1 MVEKVENSK
10 EDSSSEERKYI
21 DVWRNKWITSG
32 AGSIDDFIHTYER
45 LAEQFKEWKADGII
59 LDPDIIGGVGDDYA
73 QFCTYDENI
82 AFKHG
87 FEEED
92 IEEYYEEDPY
102 YTPAKIP
109 EFQVNK
115 YISLKLIGNYT
126 QIFVE
131 GKPFKQ
137 CKYLF
142 LINPERAEQQ
152 EEIDSIDEASS
163 LYKSDLEKDIKPEDI
178 GITREQEFWGHCSNL
193 QAWAESNYD
202 SRILHRNLAFPL
214 LKKLAEIG
222 DSTAQ
227 KVFKDEVAE
236 RFASGF
242 FPVMGYL
249 FQNNYL
255 DYLSSEEFSTLL
267 DTLDYDSLDLDRL
280 LFYVD
285 DYIGATHGRAFL
297 KRILQEYE
305 NLGKEKYPLL
315 RLPLLKLDKS
325 EMNPTV
331 ITSDNQYFVRG
342 SNDGKIKVFKCLSA
356 HPEVVKVFGEHTK
369 SIDAL
374 AISSHDRYIASVAE
388 KDIKVW
394 DFETEQ
400 LVATLHGHKDDVN
413 CVAFSPDLR
422 YLASGS
428 IDFKESESA
437 IKIWDL
443 ETWEIKWTLN
453 SHWRTVSC
461 LEFSQ
466 DGRFLVSGSF
476 DTTVNL
482 WDMTTGTLIKTFVGH
497 TDPVIKVAMTK
508 DSSTI
513 VSCAFGNNVKI
524 WDTGSGKMIEE
535 GYLEV
540 GDTQLI
546 SFVLSP
552 DGKFLITGFQGSPEE
567 GAQLIIWNIAEQV
580 IVQNHLIRQDFPGER
595 EELSDIVKS
604 PNGDVI
610 IETFLDRMV
619 VRWVSPQ
626 LYLDYVED
634 EVNYEKLCR
643 ELMLK
648 SF

>member
-1 MVEKVENSK
+1 MVEKVENNK
-10 EDSSSEERKYI
+10 GDSSSEKKKYI
-21 DVWRNKWITSG
+21 TVWRNKWITSG
-32 AGSIDDFIHTYER
+32 AGNIDDFICTYER
-45 LAEQFKEWKADGII
+45 LAEQFKEWKTDGII

-73 QFCTYDENI
+73 QFCTYDEKI

-87 FEEED
+87 FEEDDED
-92 IEEYYEEDPY
+92 YYEGDPSY
-102 YTPAKIP
+102 APVKIP

-115 YISLKLIGNYT
+115 FISLKLIGNYT
-126 QIFVE
+126 QIFVD

-152 EEIDSIDEASS
+152 EEIDSIDEVSS
-163 LYKSDLEKDIKPEDI
+163 LYNSDLEKDIKPEDI

-193 QAWAESNYD
+193 HAWAENDYD

-222 DSTAQ
+222 DPTAQ

-242 FPVMGYL
+242 FPVMGFL

-255 DYLSSEEFSTLL
+255 DYLTSVEFSTLL
-267 DTLDYDSLDLDRL
+267 DTLDYNSLDLDAL
-280 LFYVD
+280 LSYVD
-285 DYIGATHGRAFL
+285 DYIGTTHGRAFL
-297 KRILQEYE
+297 KRILGEYE
-305 NLGKEKYPLL
+305 NLGKDKYPLL
-315 RLPLLKLDKS
+315 RLPPLKVDKS
-325 EMNPTV
+325 EMSPVV
-331 ITSDNQYFVRG
+331 ITSDNNYFVRG
-342 SNDGKIKVFKCLSA
+342 SNDGKLKVFKCLSA
-356 HPEVVKVFGEHTK
+356 RPEVVKVFGEHTK
-369 SIDAL
+369 SVDAL
-374 AISSHDRYIASVAE
+374 NISPQDRYIASVAE
-388 KDIKVW
+388 RDIKVW

-400 LVATLHGHKDDVN
+400 LVATLKGHKDDVN

-428 IDFKESESA
+428 IDFKQSESA

-443 ETWEIKWTLN
+443 DTWKVKWAFN

-466 DGRFLVSGSF
+466 DGKLLVSGSF

-482 WDMTTGTLIKTFVGH
+482 WDMTTGELIKTFIGH
-497 TDPVIKVAMTK
+497 TRPVTKVAMTK

-513 VSCAFGNNVKI
+513 VSCAFGNNIKI
-524 WDTGSGKMIEE
+524 WDTGSGKMIDE

-540 GDTQLI
+540 GDAQLI

-552 DGKFLITGFQGSPEE
+552 DGKFLITGFQGSPED
-567 GAQLIIWNIAEQV
+567 GAQLIIWDIAEQR
-580 IVQNHLIRQDFPGER
+580 IVQNHLVRQDFPGEPD
-595 EELSDIVKS
+595 ELSDIVIS
-604 PNGDVI
+604 PNGEVVI
-610 IETFLDRMV
+610 GTFCDRMV

-626 LYLDYVED
+626 LYLNYTKD
-634 EVNYEKLCR
+634 EENYRALCR
-643 ELMLK
+643 ELALK
-648 SF
+648 NL